1 MLRGA
6 SFVIF
11 GWGRDQTSFIF
22 TTGRWAKKLNFT
34 TRGRAKKLHF
44 TTRGAG
50 KKVAFYYRGAGKK
63 VEFYHQGAG
72 KKVFSGV
79 KKRTK
84 ENQRGKLFSAG
95 ESDLVSEA
103 VQQNQKNIH
112 WLTSMEIVKET
123 KDNYL
128 SMFLNLCDNHLVYT
142 MR

>member
-1 MLRGA
+1 M
-6 SFVIF
+6 
-11 GWGRDQTSFIF
+11 
-22 TTGRWAKKLNFT
+22 NFT
-34 TRGRAKKLHF
+34 TRGRAKKF
-44 TTRGAG
+44 
-50 KKVAFYYRGAGKK
+50 FP
-63 VEFYHQGAG
+63 
-72 KKVFSGV
+72 VFK